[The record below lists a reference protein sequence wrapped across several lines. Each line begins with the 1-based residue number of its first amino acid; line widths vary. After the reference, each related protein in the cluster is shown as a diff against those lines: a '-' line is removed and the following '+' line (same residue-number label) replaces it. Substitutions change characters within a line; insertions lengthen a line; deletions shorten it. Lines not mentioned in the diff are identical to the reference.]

1 MASCWSFSQGLTPT
15 VQQATN
21 DTLFCFSVVQSK
33 ELARRLATSAYND
46 SLAMALTRENE
57 RLYTLVNNQT
67 RQAKN
72 LELKVRLTNIA
83 MENQE
88 RTIQAME
95 DYLEQQDKVL
105 HRSKREKRLMAL
117 GLAALAVLSVVQ

>member
-15 VQQATN
+15 VQQANN